1 MLSTQERWK
10 VAGAWGLIVA
20 CGMTGL
26 IGLRRSSAPSAPPAR
41 VGRAPHPPPPTP
53 GRDLAQESLIRW
65 QTGVAPVRVPVT
77 PYVGCI
83 IPSIILVEKPDPP
96 PVEFVLPTPVYSG
109 KVELDRT
116 LLTWSLREPKEES
129 RLKRAVPRAIVIH
142 RTCDS
147 GEVERIAVLSPKAT
161 SFEDRE
167 VRPNRSYR
175 YWVLVRG
182 EEGTKEHRIDH
193 VRLVDREGEGAVEG
207 AVPSWHKVRLIGGDK
222 EHAILGVDSYNPGKG
237 RWESRIVRASPGW
250 AIGETGWTLGRIRF
264 EKFTLHADV
273 TDDLRETRE
282 LSTRKE

>member
-1 MLSTQERWK
+1 MLSLKERWML
-10 VAGAWGLIVA
+10 AGAWGLIVV
-20 CGMTGL
+20 CGMTGAVC
-26 IGLRRSSAPSAPPAR
+26 IGRSSSPAPALGTRPRIR
-41 VGRAPHPPPPTP
+41 VDSPPPIGDRTEEVL
-53 GRDLAQESLIRW
+53 RKW
-65 QTGVAPVRVPVT
+65 QTVIAPVRVPVT

-83 IPSIILVEKPDPP
+83 TPTILWVEKPAPP
-96 PVEFVLPTPVYSG
+96 SVEFVLPTPLYSG

-116 LLTWSLREPKEES
+116 LLTWSLREPQEGP
-129 RLKRAVPRAIVIH
+129 LVKRGALRAIVIH
-142 RTCDS
+142 RTCDD

-182 EEGTKEHRIDH
+182 EEGTKEYRIDH
-193 VRLVDREGEGAVEG
+193 VRLVEREGEGTVEG

-237 RWESRIVRASPGW
+237 RWESRIVRTSPGR
-250 AIGETGWTLGRIRF
+250 AIGETGWTLDRIRF

-282 LSTRKE
+282 LSTRQD